1 MSGRYRVDAAPPG
14 RACDSWQHDG
24 RRIAAVVATEDGA
37 HLCLL
42 HWLPV
47 AEHLRREGYR
57 VVYPPAARLA
67 LGMGGR
73 K

>member
-1 MSGRYRVDAAPPG
+1 MRGRYRVDAAPPG
-14 RACDSWQHDG
+14 RACESWQHDG

-37 HLCLL
+37 YCLL
-42 HWLPV
+42 HWMAI

-57 VVYPPAARLA
+57 IGYTPAARLV
-67 LGMGGR
+67 LRLGGR

>member
-1 MSGRYRVDAAPPG
+1 VTAYRVDAAPPG

-37 HLCLL
+37 WCLL

-47 AEHLRREGYR
+47 AEHLRQGGDRIDYT
-57 VVYPPAARLA
+57 PAARLA
-67 LGMGGR
+67 LRLSGR